1 MIVKEYEMNL
11 PGFTA
16 ESTLSRRFGHRERS
30 DSYDAGQQ
38 SVVPQR
44 IKLRDVHCACDAATD
59 VCICDNGR
67 VIDLLLG
74 DIR

>member
-1 MIVKEYEMNL
+1 MRF

-16 ESTLSRRFGHRERS
+16 DASLERTLVHYKLEES
-30 DSYDAGQQ
+30 YAGT
-38 SVVPQR
+38 SNNLTIVPQR
-44 IKLRDVHCACDAATD
+44 IKLRDVHCACDSATD
-59 VCICDNGR
+59 VCVCDNGR